1 MLVKNSALWLF
12 STHRTVWPAAKKDF
26 AQTSRP
32 TRKQATDN
40 TILPLFQV
48 FAGNPAG
55 CCAGVAFGDSQN
67 DTKKGWN
74 HFRALILASSPVF
87 CHESCIFYSFTIYM
101 LTNFKLMSAL
111 LISSALLRDPHWSHL
126 RPHLCHQHHLKM
138 NSLTFPQN
146 AIKELCR
153 THTMVQKKG
162 RTEEWLF
169 F

>member
-87 CHESCIFYSFTIYM
+87 LSWKLHILFIYY
-101 LTNFKLMSAL
+101 LYADKFQTHVSTSDLFCSAQRPA
-111 LISSALLRDPHWSHL
+111 LITSEAPSVPPAS
-126 RPHLCHQHHLKM
+126 
-138 NSLTFPQN
+138 PQN
-146 AIKELCR
+146 ELLEFPSKCHKRTLQNTHNGTKE
-153 THTMVQKKG
+153 G
-162 RTEEWLF
+162 
-169 F
+169 